1 MRELIRKQ
9 YKSWTSK
16 EEEALA
22 AGVHKYG
29 SGNWKTILKYSKF
42 ARYLARKSC
51 GDLWKKWR
59 TMAFRVSNEK
69 LKTMSPK
76 VKKVVAARL
85 EAINDGKSSAF
96 AERKERGITGSGWTV
111 EEEEALA
118 AGVEKY
124 GTSKWKHILE
134 DPEFGPVLAIH
145 PCTSLANKWRN
156 LTDSVSEEKLRRM
169 SCKVREVMDA
179 SLRSK
184 INDDQ
189 GEETERVSK
198 MEEDTEESTMSTK
211 VRKVVDDEVQNSANP
226 NEAVKETER
235 VPDHEMVEEDET
247 LMMDVESSA
256 DPAEAVKENE
266 RILKMK
272 EDAKSMLLLA
282 KEIWGHCST
291 EGTNRVSAPACPQA
305 VKESKRISEIAED
318 IDRFSAAP
326 PPQAEK
332 KTKIFSEMEEDTDR
346 GPAPAPPKAVEE
358 TKRVSE
364 TAEDTKSM
372 LLFMNQIY
380 ERFTQ

>member
-42 ARYLARKSC
+42 ARKSC

-59 TMAFRVSNEK
+59 TMTFRVSDEK
-69 LKTMSPK
+69 LKPMSPK

-156 LTDSVSEEKLRRM
+156 LTDSFSEEKLRRT
-169 SCKVREVMDA
+169 SYKVRKAVDA

-189 GEETERVSK
+189 GEETERVSE

-211 VRKVVDDEVQNSANP
+211 VRKVVDEVQNSANP

-235 VPDHEMVEEDET
+235 VPEMAEEVET
-247 LMMDVESSA
+247 LMMDAESSA

-291 EGTNRVSAPACPQA
+291 EDTNRVSAPAFPEA

-326 PPQAEK
+326 APQAEK
-332 KTKIFSEMEEDTDR
+332 KNEIISEMEEDTNR
-346 GPAPAPPKAVEE
+346 VPAPAPPKAVEE
-358 TKRVSE
+358 TKRISE

-380 ERFTQ
+380 GRFMQ